1 MKSIINGYYFAI
13 RFEPP
18 TKPKNRLSLAK
29 GLREHRRRK
38 NEVVLK
44 CCYHLSLFL
53 RDDCCSSS
61 VNVVP

>member
-13 RFEPP
+13 GFEPP

-38 NEVVLK
+38 NEAK
-44 CCYHLSLFL
+44 KQK
-53 RDDCCSSS
+53 D
-61 VNVVP
+61 